1 MVSAC
6 DEAPTPT
13 EAGPRAE
20 PAPDAA
26 AAWQGSVRGDAAVE
40 VTRLVARAL
49 GNPGL
54 RSRVKNDMRT
64 SPFLEHKLEL
74 ASYLKGKR
82 GGVLLAKMAQRSDR
96 SKNDVLAPLP
106 VLEPLRLEFYMP
118 YDEHRATWTGG
129 SEVLVAS
136 QFDEGEKPA
145 AYTTDGEPCD
155 LTLEELE
162 GTPDRPVLAL
172 VPVETDYDSPLPAE
186 EVENSRDRNGEAIGV
201 YRAAGGPAVSADILK
216 PTIDGGGDNDSGSD
230 NPPGLYMHDNYI
242 DDVGEGGLKG
252 DPELEV
258 HLTAPTSAGDENM
271 TDIQCAGQ
279 EQLGRFGFNQDG
291 HTFDGPVRVATGEQ
305 FDAFEATFGTD
316 KGMDVSLIEDDDTT
330 CAIKMGG
337 DRFEEFVEATAEAV
351 GFSEAIGRDDVDG
364 EQVAREAPA
373 VVRNFVTAAVNLIET
388 ADDEVGMI
396 VEGQNVCAPDGE
408 SRGWLIQRGTEING
422 CTEMKVVE

>member
-1 MVSAC
+1 
-6 DEAPTPT
+6 
-13 EAGPRAE
+13 
-20 PAPDAA
+20 
-26 AAWQGSVRGDAAVE
+26 
-40 VTRLVARAL
+40 
-49 GNPGL
+49 
-54 RSRVKNDMRT
+54 MRT
-64 SPFLEHKLEL
+64 SPFLEHRLEL
-74 ASYLKGKR
+74 ASCPKGKR

-96 SKNDVLAPLP
+96 SKNEVLALLQEP
-106 VLEPLRLEFYMP
+106 EPLRLEFSMP

-145 AYTTDGEPCD
+145 AYTTDGERYD

-186 EVENSRDRNGEAIGV
+186 AVENSRDRNGEAI
-201 YRAAGGPAVSADILK
+201 
-216 PTIDGGGDNDSGSD
+216 
-230 NPPGLYMHDNYI
+230 
-242 DDVGEGGLKG
+242 
-252 DPELEV
+252 
-258 HLTAPTSAGDENM
+258 
-271 TDIQCAGQ
+271 
-279 EQLGRFGFNQDG
+279 GFNQDG

-316 KGMDVSLIEDDDTT
+316 KGMNVSFVEDDDTT